1 MMWHLMRDY
10 VISIIKTSSFASS
23 ANTPNSSSSLTI
35 YKSNFMAEP
44 SHYTSYKNNIMRA
57 ICFIS
62 CLCSM
67 TSHEDL
73 LEDLSDFCDDSLQSL
88 KHKRHKTLI
97 R

>member
-1 MMWHLMRDY
+1 MWYFMRDY
-10 VISIIKTSSFASS
+10 VISIMKISSFASS
-23 ANTPNSSSSLTI
+23 TNTPNFSSSLTI

-57 ICFIS
+57 IYFIS
-62 CLCSM
+62 SPCSM

-73 LEDLSDFCDDSLQSL
+73 LEDLSDFCDDKLQPL